1 MIKKIMKILSRNF
14 ISLENG
20 IIDFKPKEYFF
31 DIAQPEILYFANKVD
46 LLNTTGQKDFETICY
61 PTN

>member
-1 MIKKIMKILSRNF
+1 MKIQSSNF

-46 LLNTTGQKDFETICY
+46 FNTTGQKDFETICY
-61 PTN
+61 PTI

>member
-1 MIKKIMKILSRNF
+1 MIKKIMKIQSSNF

-46 LLNTTGQKDFETICY
+46 FNTTGQKDFETICY
-61 PTN
+61 PTI